1 MKTPFFAPPKR
12 LLLHALTALLTGLG
26 CAWPLLSALSVA
38 APFSFCLAVC
48 AGTAAALALLDC
60 LPRLHLMR
68 YPLLLGAMLVAVL
81 PYRDQ
86 VQAIGA
92 ALTLAM
98 NGQSLALFAYAR
110 AITFLLSMLMTA
122 VGMSLAR
129 SDQAFFPLALLT
141 IGVLLSISF
150 LGADVGALSLLPLTA
165 ALLLSARA
173 PGVTG
178 RRVLPPAALVLAL
191 TFALLP
197 LAGETVPEFASIAQR
212 VRRTID
218 DYLFFTEPRTTFSMS
233 AAGWQPLGAERLGGT
248 VSPTDEPVMQVSV
261 SGRTLL
267 RATAK
272 NEYTGLAWADTTSG
286 QRYLFISPRYAQLRR
301 DLFDQQ
307 RPQRSIQSGLPAPET
322 ISVTLRADSVS
333 TLFLTQRFLSPKGEG
348 VVAYYSP
355 STEVFATRS
364 LSEGEGYVFSGRNLT
379 AATQGMRSAV
389 LSAYDPQDP
398 YLDTVRARYLQLP
411 PSVDG
416 RVHALA
422 QQIAAAA
429 DNDFDRASAL
439 CSYLQSSLRYSLV
452 QDEPPVHQDFVSWF
466 LFEEQ
471 RGYCTSFASALTVM
485 ARCLGLPARYVEGYA
500 AEPDADGIAR
510 VTQQDGH
517 AWTEIYFPGFG
528 FVPFDP
534 TPGEGRA
541 PDGIPGGTDSPSNPN
556 DPDNPNNPDNPDN
569 PDSPDSPEHSDDPA
583 GQDSPAPTSEPTPQ
597 PTPSPT
603 PEHSDPAVTPTP
615 EITPTAQPPH
625 TPAPSPTPPIPRDD
639 GRDNLP
645 PWVSAILLLLL
656 LVVLIAVRLI
666 LTSPARAAQRL
677 RKPADQLLIW
687 YRATE
692 EALRQL
698 GIAPQP
704 GEAPATFL
712 LRAQETL
719 GGKPPLIA
727 LGKALCLARYSAHR
741 VKPASCEKAEKTY
754 RAVLEK
760 LTPLMRLK
768 LYARRLVRG
777 IKAE

>member
-12 LLLHALTALLTGLG
+12 LLLHALIALLTGLG

-68 YPLLLGAMLVAVL
+68 YPLLLGAILAAIL

-98 NGQSLALFAYAR
+98 NGQTLALFAYAR
-110 AITFLLSMLMTA
+110 AITFLLSLMATA

-129 SDQAFFPLALLT
+129 SDQAFFPLALLN
-141 IGVLLSISF
+141 IGVLLAVSF
-150 LGADVGALSLLPLTA
+150 LGAGIGALALLPLTA

-191 TFALLP
+191 TFALMP

-233 AAGWQPLGAERLGGT
+233 TAGWQPLGAERLGGT
-248 VSPTDEPVMQVSV
+248 VSPTDEPVMQVSA

-267 RATAK
+267 RATVK

-286 QRYLFISPRYAQLRR
+286 QRFLMVSPRYAQLRR

-307 RPQRSIQSGLPAPET
+307 RPKRSIQSSLPEAEP
-322 ISVTLRADSVS
+322 IAVTLRADSVS
-333 TLFLTQRFLSPKGEG
+333 TMFLTQRFHAPKGEG

-355 STEVFATRS
+355 STEVFATRD
-364 LSEGEGYVFSGRNLT
+364 LMQGERYVFMGRNLT
-379 AATQGMRSAV
+379 AATPGVRSAV
-389 LSAYDPQDP
+389 LSAHDPHDP

-411 PSVDG
+411 PSVDE
-416 RVHALA
+416 RTRALA
-422 QQIAAAA
+422 QQIAARAE
-429 DNDFDRASAL
+429 NDFDRSSAL
-439 CSYLQSSLRYSLV
+439 CSYLQNSLRYSLV
-452 QDEPPVHQDFVSWF
+452 QSEPPVHQDFVSWF

-471 RGYCTSFASALTVM
+471 RGYCTSFASAMTVL
-485 ARCLGLPARYVEGYA
+485 ARCIGLPARYVEGYA

-510 VTQQDGH
+510 VTQQNGH

-541 PDGIPGGTDSPSNPN
+541 PDGGFGGTDEPDEPN
-556 DPDNPNNPDNPDN
+556 EPDK
-569 PDSPDSPEHSDDPA
+569 PDSPENSDDPG
-583 GQDSPAPTSEPTPQ
+583 GQGSPAPTPEPTPEPT

-603 PEHSDPAVTPTP
+603 PKHSDPAVTPTP
-615 EITPTAQPPH
+615 QITPQP
-625 TPAPSPTPPIPRDD
+625 TPQPTLFPSPTPPAPKRDGQD
-639 GRDNLP
+639 DLP
-645 PWVSAILLLLL
+645 PWVTAIPLLLLL
-656 LVVLIAVRLI
+656 AVLIAVRLI

-677 RKPADQLLIW
+677 RDPGDRLLIW

-698 GIAPQP
+698 GIAPHE

-727 LGKALCLARYSAHR
+727 MGKALCLARYSSHR
-741 VKPASCEKAEKTY
+741 VKSSSCEKAEKLY
-754 RAVLEK
+754 LAVLDK
-760 LTPLMRLK
+760 LTPVMRLR
-768 LYARRLVRG
+768 LYARRIVRG